1 MSLGTVGADRRVVVT
16 AHRRRRAAAVAA
28 AAAARPDTPDAWAC
42 RDSGLVLL
50 GDAAVGIERRV
61 GEAPEVLFE
70 REARQRRV
78 RRASRKL
85 GARRAL
91 PLRQPLRSV
100 LHGRFLRCE
109 QVAGA
114 VALRRLLARE
124 PVEAF
129 GAPVATVVTGHR
141 PRAVPAA
148 RLTELLLVAPLARR
162 EQRRRAWLE
171 HRPRRAAALVAV
183 GHGNLPIRAVNCHVD
198 GGGHPLAAQEQH

>member
-1 MSLGTVGADRRVVVT
+1 MSLGTVGADRRIVVT

-50 GDAAVGIERRV
+50 GDAAVDIERRV

-100 LHGRFLRCE
+100 LRGRFLRCE

-114 VALRRLLARE
+114 VALRRLLASGE
-124 PVEAF
+124 AWEWMLVESKTRGRLIW
-129 GAPVATVVTGHR
+129 GAIPT
-141 PRAVPAA
+141 
-148 RLTELLLVAPLARR
+148 RL
-162 EQRRRAWLE
+162 
-171 HRPRRAAALVAV
+171 
-183 GHGNLPIRAVNCHVD
+183 GNSTC
-198 GGGHPLAAQEQH
+198 